1 MAKQLFNSSES
12 SNFIL
17 NLTEEKYAKLASI
30 GMITAFIA
38 SSLATA
44 VPIVT
49 KNYGYYVLSAAG
61 LATGGVI
68 CMIVAIIALMKKYIT
83 KSQLFPVCAFAA
95 MTLWGVAALLNS
107 YDINIGFYGYAG
119 RGEGLLSTF
128 FYLSFFVAAASIRR
142 SKAVN
147 SVFYG
152 LTAAGLLNSAV
163 GLVQVFTGEFSHYRM
178 ISFDIQANAASGLA
192 QSPLFLAMLLTM
204 SLIASLIAFVSF
216 ESRGKKIFFL
226 ISACIFSFTMMFTYS
241 LIGVCGAALAVVIT
255 IVYVLASKAK
265 KVNIASVL
273 AVIAPAAAAVLLVNA
288 GAIGLLEKYELHDGD
303 ILWFADSYFRLSA
316 SGAPDSNKVDLSDTY
331 DVYYTLNRKTMNI
344 ISAHPLT
351 GTGQDQLV
359 FPQLYTTGIYTEEDN
374 PDISDIISENTG
386 TFDRVYNEYLNTAA
400 TRGVPAAVCLVA
412 VILSVLFISGKRFKK
427 GSAPEKAMFLLTL
440 SGALIYLI
448 GCSNT
453 VFAPVFWCIAGCAIA
468 QIKDEPEK
476 VVVKAEETAAEAA
489 EKE

>member
-12 SNFIL
+12 TNFIL
-17 NLTEEKYAKLASI
+17 NLTEEKYAKIASF
-30 GMITAFIA
+30 GMITAIIA
-38 SSLATA
+38 SSLTTA
-44 VPIVT
+44 VPVFT
-49 KNYGYYVLSAAG
+49 NNYGFYVLSAAG
-61 LATGGVI
+61 LALGGVI

-83 KSQLFPVCAFAA
+83 KSQLFPICAFAA

-142 SKAVN
+142 SNAVK
-147 SVFYG
+147 SLISALIAV
-152 LTAAGLLNSAV
+152 GLLNSV
-163 GLVQVFTGEFSHYRM
+163 MGIVQVFTGNFSHYRM
-178 ISFDIQANAASGLA
+178 ISFSVQANAASGFA

-204 SLIASLIAFVSF
+204 SLIAALIAFVST
-216 ESRGKKIFFL
+216 ESKGKKIFSL
-226 ISACIFSFTMMFTYS
+226 VSACIISFTMMFTYS
-241 LIGVCGAALAVVIT
+241 LIGVCGAVLAVVVT
-255 IVYVLASKAK
+255 IVYVLVSKAG

-273 AVIAPAAAAVLLVNA
+273 SVIVPAAAAILIVNA
-288 GAIGLLEKYELHDGD
+288 GVVGELEKYELHDGE

-400 TRGVPAAVCLVA
+400 TRGVPAAVCLAA

-453 VFAPVFWCIAGCAIA
+453 VFAPVFWCLAGCALA
-468 QIKDEPEK
+468 QTKDEPEK
-476 VVVKAEETAAEAA
+476 VAVKAEETAAEAA